1 VVIRRGGV
9 YWAELG
15 GRRPVLVV
23 QAQAYTESRLPTV
36 VAAILSSNTG
46 LATVPGNV
54 FVPAAASGL
63 PEDAVVTV
71 TALVTL
77 EKRGLQGPVGTLPLE
92 QMRAVDDGLRQVL
105 DVP

>member
-1 VVIRRGGV
+1 VVISRGGV

-15 GRRPVLVV
+15 GRLPVLVV

-36 VAAILSSNTG
+36 VVAILSSNTR

-71 TALVTL
+71 TVLVTV

-92 QMRAVDDGLRQVL
+92 QMRAVDDGLRRVL
-105 DVP
+105 EVP